1 MAQEARVS
9 IAQFLAG
16 ALGTANPAAP
26 AQAQQQTPNPTQP
39 AAFQPSQTV
48 APTPQQPA
56 SPLDNHANLFK
67 IADIKPEDRKLT
79 LDDPY
84 IDINPTTLN
93 AEVAKLTFT
102 DPAMS
107 EQINAI
113 TGGNAAASEALVNLL
128 NTFGRQVYGRGAQ
141 LSASLT
147 DQATRQGVKRLS
159 GEIPNAVRS
168 NLTNEKIGEL
178 NPAFKHEALSPM
190 VNALKAQYEKQN
202 PNATSQEIAAMTQN
216 YLSDVAKVLNP
227 QAATG
232 VDSHG
237 NPASADFDG
246 FF

>member
-9 IAQFLAG
+9 MSQFLAG
-16 ALGTANPAAP
+16 ALGQANPVAP
-26 AQAQQQTPNPTQP
+26 AQAQTQTPNPTQP

-48 APTPQQPA
+48 APAPQQPA

-67 IADIKPEDRKLT
+67 MADVKPEDRKLT

-102 DPAMS
+102 DPTMS

-113 TGGNAAASEALVNLL
+113 TGGNAAASEALLNLL

-159 GEIPNAVRS
+159 GEIPNAIRS
-168 NLTNEKIGEL
+168 NLTNERIGDL

-190 VNALKAQYEKQN
+190 VNALKSQFETQY
-202 PNATSQEIAAMTQN
+202 PNATSQEIASMTQG
-216 YLSDVAKVLNP
+216 YLNDVAKVLNP
-227 QAATG
+227 QTGAA
-232 VDSHG
+232 VDAHG
-237 NPASADFDG
+237 NPASADFNG